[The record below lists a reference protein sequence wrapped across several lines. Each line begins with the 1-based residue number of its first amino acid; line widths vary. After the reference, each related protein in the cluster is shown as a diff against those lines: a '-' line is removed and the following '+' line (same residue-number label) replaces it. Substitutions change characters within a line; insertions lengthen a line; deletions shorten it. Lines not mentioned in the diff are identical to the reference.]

1 MAGSA
6 GKRLTISCLQWY
18 RVLCAAKD
26 GELALQGQA
35 GAEMIELLQVVKGE
49 RPSYNVGQ
57 MSLLEKI
64 NETADLRR
72 LPLEQLETVSD
83 EIRKYILETMS
94 RIGGHTGAS
103 LGAIELAVALHYAF
117 DTPRDRLVW
126 DVGHQAYAHKI
137 LTGRRELLP
146 TIKQYGGISGF
157 LRRDES
163 EYDTFGAG
171 HASTSLSAALGMAI
185 ARDRKGEDHHVVAL
199 IGDASLAG
207 GMAMEAINQA
217 GHLKTRLIVVL
228 NDNEMSIAPA
238 VGALTG
244 YLNRIRGAQG
254 YHRFKDE
261 VEETLLAIPSL
272 GERLHHAAKAM
283 KDAIAAAVL
292 PGALVSEL
300 GFKYIGYVD
309 GHNPRALVAAL
320 REAKQ
325 VKDGPVIVHAL
336 TTKGKGY
343 PQAEKDYYRW
353 HATGPF
359 DLKTGKAVKSAAKAP
374 TYTSVFGKTLCE
386 LMEKDPKIVALTA
399 AMPDG
404 TGVCDALERFPDR
417 SFDVGIAEQHC
428 VTFAAGMSCEGLKP
442 VCAIYSTFLQRA
454 FDQLVH
460 DVCIQNLNV
469 KFCLD
474 RGGIA
479 GGDGPT
485 HHGLLDIAYLR
496 GVPNIIVMAPKDE
509 GEMRDMMLTLVEHE
523 GPAAMRY
530 PRGNGV
536 GASIDREPELLEIGK
551 GEILRDGGE
560 IAIVAYGSMVHP
572 SLQAAE
578 NLSREGIETTVVNAR
593 FVKPLDAQ
601 LLLALARTKRLI
613 VTVEEAYL
621 AGGFGSAV
629 LELLEENGLQDKVR
643 VVRMGIPDRLVTH
656 GDPKLLLAKYGLD
669 TDGIFTRVRE
679 SIEVL
684 DDRRAKPQKVGS

>member
-1 MAGSA
+1 
-6 GKRLTISCLQWY
+6 
-18 RVLCAAKD
+18 
-26 GELALQGQA
+26 
-35 GAEMIELLQVVKGE
+35 
-49 RPSYNVGQ
+49 
-57 MSLLEKI
+57 
-64 NETADLRR
+64 
-72 LPLEQLETVSD
+72 
-83 EIRKYILETMS
+83 
-94 RIGGHTGAS
+94 
-103 LGAIELAVALHYAF
+103 
-117 DTPRDRLVW
+117 
-126 DVGHQAYAHKI
+126 VGHQAYAHKI
-137 LTGRRELLP
+137 LTGRRADLP

-185 ARDRKGEDHHVVAL
+185 ARDNKGEDYHVVAL

-217 GHLKTRLIVVL
+217 GHLKSRLIVVL

-244 YLNRIRGAQG
+244 YLNRIRGAHQ
-254 YHRFKDE
+254 YHRFKEE
-261 VEETLLAIPSL
+261 VEEKLLAIPSV
-272 GERLHHAAKAM
+272 GERLHHAAKSV

-292 PGALVSEL
+292 PGALVNEL

-309 GHNPRALVAAL
+309 GHNPRALVAAF
-320 REAKQ
+320 REAQ
-325 VKDGPVIVHAL
+325 QIKDGPVIVHAL
-336 TTKGKGY
+336 TSKGKGH
-343 PQAEKDYYRW
+343 PRAEKDYYRW

-359 DLKTGKAVKSAAKAP
+359 DLATGDAIKSKPAAP
-374 TYTSVFGKTLCE
+374 TYTTVFGNTLAE
-386 LMEKDPKIVALTA
+386 LMGRDEKIVALTA

-404 TGVCDALERFPDR
+404 TGICTALEQFPDR

-428 VTFAAGMSCEGLKP
+428 VTFAAGMSCEGLTP
-442 VCAIYSTFLQRA
+442 VCAIYSTFLQRG

-474 RGGIA
+474 RGGVA

-496 GVPNIIVMAPKDE
+496 GVPNLVLMAPKDE
-509 GEMRDMMLTLVEHE
+509 AELRDMLFTMVEHV

-530 PRGNGV
+530 PRGSGV
-536 GASIDREPELLEIGK
+536 GAPIDVEPKLLEIGK

-572 SLQAAE
+572 ALQAAE
-578 NLSREGIETTVVNAR
+578 NLAKEKIEATVVNAR
-593 FVKPLDAQ
+593 YVKPLDAP

-621 AGGFGSAV
+621 AGGFGSAI

-643 VVRMGIPDRLVTH
+643 IVRMGIPDRLVTH

-669 TDGIFTRVRE
+669 ADGIYMRVKE
-679 SIEVL
+679 SIDVL
-684 DDRRAKPQKVGS
+684 NDRRAKPLKVGR

>member
-1 MAGSA
+1 M
-6 GKRLTISCLQWY
+6 
-18 RVLCAAKD
+18 
-26 GELALQGQA
+26 
-35 GAEMIELLQVVKGE
+35 
-49 RPSYNVGQ
+49 N
-57 MSLLEKI
+57 LLE
-64 NETADLRR
+64 NVNSPADLRR
-72 LPLEQLETVSD
+72 LSPDELQGVAD
-83 EIRKYILETMS
+83 EIRQFILETMS

-117 DTPRDRLVW
+117 DTPTDRLVW

-137 LTGRRELLP
+137 LTGRREQLP
-146 TIKQYGGISGF
+146 SIKQYGGISGF

-163 EYDTFGAG
+163 EFDTFGAG

-185 ARDRKGEDHHVVAL
+185 ARDKKGEDHHVVAL

-217 GHLKTRLIVVL
+217 GHLKSRLIVVL

-244 YLNRIRGAQG
+244 YLNRIRGAHN

-261 VEETLLAIPSL
+261 VEEKLLAIPSV
-272 GERLHHAAKAM
+272 GERLHHAAKTV

-292 PGALVSEL
+292 PGALINEL

-309 GHNPRALVAAL
+309 GHNPRALVAAF
-320 REAKQ
+320 REAQ
-325 VKDGPVIVHAL
+325 QIKDGPVIVHAL
-336 TTKGKGY
+336 TTKGKGH
-343 PQAEKDYYRW
+343 PTAEKDYYRW

-359 DLKTGKAVKSAAKAP
+359 DLATGKAIKSKASAP
-374 TYTSVFGKTLCE
+374 TYTTVFGNTLAE
-386 LMEKDPKIVALTA
+386 LMEKDEKIIALTA

-404 TGVCDALERFPDR
+404 TGICTALEKFPER

-428 VTFAAGMSCEGLKP
+428 VTFAAGMSTEGLKP
-442 VCAIYSTFLQRA
+442 ICAIYSTFLQRG

-460 DVCIQNLNV
+460 DVCIQDLNV
-469 KFCLD
+469 KFALD
-474 RGGIA
+474 RGGVA

-496 GVPNIIVMAPKDE
+496 SVPNLVLMAPKDE
-509 GEMRDMMLTLVEHE
+509 GEMRDMLFTMMEHV

-530 PRGNGV
+530 PRGSGI
-536 GASIDREPELLEIGK
+536 GADISRAPELLEIGK
-551 GEILRDGGE
+551 AEILRDGGE
-560 IAIVAYGSMVHP
+560 IAIIAYGSMVHP
-572 SLQAAE
+572 ALQAAE
-578 NLSREGIETTVVNAR
+578 HLAKEKIETTVVNAR
-593 FVKPLDAQ
+593 FVKPLDSQ
-601 LLLALARTKRLI
+601 LILALAQTKRLI

-621 AGGFGSAV
+621 AGGFGSAL
-629 LELLEENGLQDKVR
+629 LELLEENGLQDKLR

-669 TDGIFTRVRE
+669 ADGIFTRVKE
-679 SIEVL
+679 SIDVL
-684 DDRRAKPQKVGS
+684 DDRRARPQKVGR

>member
-1 MAGSA
+1 
-6 GKRLTISCLQWY
+6 
-18 RVLCAAKD
+18 
-26 GELALQGQA
+26 
-35 GAEMIELLQVVKGE
+35 
-49 RPSYNVGQ
+49 

-64 NETADLRR
+64 NSPADLR
-72 LPLEQLETVSD
+72 QLRPDQLQDVAE
-83 EIRKYILETMS
+83 EIRQYILETMS
-94 RIGGHTGAS
+94 RVGGHTGAS
-103 LGAIELAVALHYAF
+103 LGAIELAVAMHYAF

-137 LTGRRELLP
+137 LTGRRDQLSS
-146 TIKQYGGISGF
+146 IKQYGGLSGF

-185 ARDRKGEDHHVVAL
+185 ARDRQDDDHHVVAL

-207 GMAMEAINQA
+207 GMAMEAVNQA

-244 YLNRIRGAQG
+244 YLNRIREAHG

-261 VEETLLAIPSL
+261 VEEKLLSIPSV
-272 GERLHHAAKAM
+272 GSRLHHAAKAM

-292 PGALVSEL
+292 PGALVNEL

-309 GHNPRALVAAL
+309 GHNVRSLVAAL
-320 REAKQ
+320 NEAKQ
-325 VKDGPVIVHAL
+325 IKDGPVIVHAL
-336 TTKGKGY
+336 TTKGKGH
-343 PQAEKDYYRW
+343 PAAESDYYKW

-359 DLKTGKAVKSAAKAP
+359 DLKTGKPIKSAPAAP
-374 TYTSVFGKTLCE
+374 TYTKVFGDTLCE
-386 LMEKDPKIVALTA
+386 LMATDEKIVALTA

-404 TGVCDALERFPDR
+404 TGICEALTKFPDR

-428 VTFAAGMSCEGLKP
+428 VTFAAGLSVEGLKP

-460 DVCIQNLNV
+460 DVCIQDLNV

-496 GVPNIIVMAPKDE
+496 GVPNIVLMAPKDE
-509 GEMRDMMLTLVEHE
+509 GEMRDMLFTMTEHV

-530 PRGNGV
+530 PRGNGI
-536 GASIDREPELLEIGK
+536 GADITRAPEKLEIGK
-551 GEILRDGGE
+551 GELLRDGGE

-572 SLQAAE
+572 SLRAAE
-578 NLSREGIETTVVNAR
+578 NLAKDGIETTVVNAR
-593 FVKPLDAQ
+593 FVKPLDSG

-629 LELLEENGLQDKVR
+629 VELLEENGLQDKVR
-643 VVRMGIPDRLVTH
+643 VVRMGIPDRIVTH

-669 TDGIFTRVRE
+669 PDGIYTRVKE
-679 SIEVL
+679 SFEVIE
-684 DDRRAKPQKVGS
+684 DRRAKHQKVTV

>member
-1 MAGSA
+1 M
-6 GKRLTISCLQWY
+6 
-18 RVLCAAKD
+18 
-26 GELALQGQA
+26 
-35 GAEMIELLQVVKGE
+35 
-49 RPSYNVGQ
+49 N
-57 MSLLEKI
+57 LLE
-64 NETADLRR
+64 NVNSPADLRR
-72 LPLEQLETVSD
+72 LPLDELPRVAA
-83 EIRKYILETMS
+83 EIRQYILETMS

-185 ARDRKGEDHHVVAL
+185 ARDKKGENHHVVAV

-217 GHLKTRLIVVL
+217 GHLKSRLIVIL

-244 YLNRIRGAQG
+244 YLNRIRGAHG

-261 VEETLLAIPSL
+261 VEETLLAIPSV
-272 GERLHHAAKAM
+272 GERLHHAAKTV

-292 PGALVSEL
+292 PGALINEL

-309 GHNPRALVAAL
+309 GHNTRSLVAAL
-320 REAKQ
+320 HEAQ
-325 VKDGPVIVHAL
+325 QIKDGPVIVHAL
-336 TTKGKGY
+336 TTKGKGH
-343 PQAEKDYYRW
+343 PTAEKDYYRW

-359 DLKTGKAVKSAAKAP
+359 DLKTGKAIKGKASAP
-374 TYTSVFGKTLCE
+374 TYTAVFGNTLTE
-386 LMEKDPKIVALTA
+386 LMEKDEKIIALTA

-404 TGVCDALERFPDR
+404 TGICTALEKFPER

-442 VCAIYSTFLQRA
+442 VCAIYSTFLQRG

-469 KFCLD
+469 KFALD
-474 RGGIA
+474 RGGVA

-496 GVPNIIVMAPKDE
+496 GVPNLVLMAPKDE
-509 GEMRDMMLTLVEHE
+509 GEMRDMLLTMVEHV

-530 PRGNGV
+530 PRGSGIGV
-536 GASIDREPELLEIGK
+536 DISVPPQILEIGK

-572 SLQAAE
+572 ALEAAE
-578 NLSREGIETTVVNAR
+578 HLAKEKIETTVVNAR

-601 LLLALARTKRLI
+601 LLLALAQTKRLI

-621 AGGFGSAV
+621 AGGFGSAI
-629 LELLEENGLQDKVR
+629 LELLEENGLQDKLR

-669 TDGIFTRVRE
+669 ADGIFTRVKE
-679 SIEVL
+679 SIDVL
-684 DDRRAKPQKVGS
+684 DDRRTRPQKVLR

>member
-1 MAGSA
+1 
-6 GKRLTISCLQWY
+6 
-18 RVLCAAKD
+18 
-26 GELALQGQA
+26 
-35 GAEMIELLQVVKGE
+35 
-49 RPSYNVGQ
+49 
-57 MSLLEKI
+57 MSLLENI
-64 NETADLRR
+64 NSTADLRR
-72 LPLEQLETVSD
+72 LPPDQLQTVAD
-83 EIRKYILETMS
+83 EIRQYILETMS

-137 LTGRRELLP
+137 LTGRRNLLP

-272 GERLHHAAKAM
+272 GERLHHAAKTV

-320 REAKQ
+320 REAKHI
-325 VKDGPVIVHAL
+325 KDGPVIVHAL
-336 TTKGKGY
+336 TIKGKGH

-359 DLKTGKAVKSAAKAP
+359 DLKTGKAVKSTGKPP
-374 TYTSVFGKTLCE
+374 TYTQVFGKTLCE
-386 LMEKDPKIVALTA
+386 LMERDQKIVALTA

-404 TGVCDALERFPDR
+404 TGVCDALEKFPDR

-496 GVPNIIVMAPKDE
+496 GVPNMIVMAPKDE
-509 GEMRDMMLTLVEHE
+509 GEMRDMLLTMMEHV

-536 GASIDREPELLEIGK
+536 GVPIDQQPKLLEIGK

-578 NLSREGIETTVVNAR
+578 NLAKEGLETTVVNAR
-593 FVKPLDAQ
+593 FVKPLDAS

-629 LELLEENGLQDKVR
+629 LELLEENGLQDQVR
-643 VVRMGIPDRLVTH
+643 VVRMGLPDRLVTH

-669 TDGIFTRVRE
+669 SDGIYTRVKE

-684 DDRRAKPQKVGS
+684 EDRRAKRRKVIT